1 MSAAVIAVVLLLAVA
16 AYACA
21 GGTDYGA
28 GFWDLTAGGA
38 MRGERP
44 RWLIDH
50 AMAPVWEVN
59 NVWLVFIFVIM
70 WTGFPPLF
78 QTVFSAMWLPLA
90 LAAVG
95 LVLRGAGFALRKPL
109 RRVAGRRL
117 YGAVFA
123 FSSLLTPFF
132 LGAAVGGVAS
142 GRAVPGTQA
151 SAHAWANPTSILFGL
166 IAIVS
171 TAFLGAVFLA
181 ADAARFE
188 APDLVGYFRRR
199 ALGSVVAL
207 AVLAAVM
214 LIVTHSDAPHVW
226 HGLTHG
232 VGLGLVILAGVCSLA
247 TGWLLL
253 RRCGAWSRFTAVG
266 VVAAAVIAWGAA
278 QRPYLIPTSLTVAEG
293 AGAPS
298 SLRWVGLVTL
308 VAAVIVCPAV
318 AFLYWLDTHGEL
330 EPLSDADLHGN
341 DARRTEPGRDDP
353 PGRGR
358 GHRKA
363 PGRGGPPD
371 PGRGEPAE
379 RNRPPDP
386 PAP

>member
-1 MSAAVIAVVLLLAVA
+1 MIAAVIAVALLLAVA

-38 MRGERP
+38 ERGKRP

-70 WTGFPPLF
+70 WTGFPILF
-78 QTVFSAMWLPLA
+78 QTVFSAMWVPLA
-90 LAAVG
+90 LAAIG
-95 LVLRGAGFALRKPL
+95 LVLRGAGFALRKPV
-109 RRVAGRRL
+109 RRIAGRRL

-123 FSSLLTPFF
+123 LSSLLTPFF
-132 LGAAVGGVAS
+132 LGAAVGGIAS
-142 GRAVPGTQA
+142 GRAVPGTEA

-181 ADAARFE
+181 ADATRFD

-199 ALGSVVAL
+199 ALALGSLVAL
-207 AVLAAVM
+207 AVLAGIM
-214 LIVTHSDAPHVW
+214 LSVTRSDAPHVW

-232 VGLGLVILAGVCSLA
+232 VGLGLVVLAGACSLA
-247 TGWLLL
+247 TGLLLL
-253 RRCGAWSRFTAVG
+253 RRSGAWSRLTAVG
-266 VVAAAVIAWGAA
+266 VVAAAVLAWGAA

-293 AGAPS
+293 AGPPS
-298 SLRWVGLVTL
+298 SLRWVGLVSL
-308 VAAVIVCPAV
+308 VAAVVVCPAV
-318 AFLYWLDTHGEL
+318 AFLYWLDTHGQL
-330 EPLSDADLHGN
+330 EPLSDDDLH
-341 DARRTEPGRDDP
+341 RTEPGRDDP

-358 GHRKA
+358 TDRKD
-363 PGRGGPPD
+363 PVHGGTTD
-371 PGRGEPAE
+371 PG
-379 RNRPPDP
+379 PDGP
-386 PAP
+386 RDPR